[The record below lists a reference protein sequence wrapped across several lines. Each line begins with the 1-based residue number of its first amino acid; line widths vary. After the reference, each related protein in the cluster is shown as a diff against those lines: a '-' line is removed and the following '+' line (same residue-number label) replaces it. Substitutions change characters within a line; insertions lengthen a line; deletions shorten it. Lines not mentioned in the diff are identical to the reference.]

1 MNKSTSTSW
10 PVSSWI
16 SFTDWLSPSP
26 ASPSPPLFSGSPQPL
41 GAPHQGATNRKGCS
55 RPDGGCDETGVHVEP
70 TTPVEATDFQEQQ
83 FSTGAQAPLL
93 SAENI
98 DIKIEH
104 VGPRNL
110 PVHRVGSSST
120 SDNNSQNDQGDTDPE
135 PIVQPVAEA
144 VVDLEVPLNKPEDS
158 TVEQVVNPALEQ
170 NPSDTVKPLETA
182 ETDLPDETQ
191 ARPDC
196 LNPACT
202 HT

>member
-1 MNKSTSTSW
+1 M
-10 PVSSWI
+10 
-16 SFTDWLSPSP
+16 
-26 ASPSPPLFSGSPQPL
+26 
-41 GAPHQGATNRKGCS
+41 
-55 RPDGGCDETGVHVEP
+55 
-70 TTPVEATDFQEQQ
+70 
-83 FSTGAQAPLL
+83 
-93 SAENI
+93 
-98 DIKIEH
+98 
-104 VGPRNL
+104 
-110 PVHRVGSSST
+110 HRVGSSST